1 MGIKEEDFIK
11 FLDEYMSG
19 DGRSIKPQVDENG
32 EITYFTASE
41 NTVSE
46 ATKDYR
52 AGAENRG
59 NNLFSDDVDDDCP
72 TCANIPNTFDND
84 FDDEW

>member
-32 EITYFTASE
+32 EISFFTASD
-41 NTVSE
+41 NTVSNAAKKYE
-46 ATKDYR
+46 
-52 AGAENRG
+52 AGAENK
-59 NNLFSDDVDDDCP
+59 LFSDDVDDGCP
-72 TCANIPNTFDND
+72 TCANIPNMEFND
-84 FDDEW
+84 FDDMW